1 MKKNRAIHKTLF
13 IFKEFRTTTEQI
25 EKFVEDQQKLVREL
39 NVNYTMEKPSLI
51 SDLVKL
57 ANEMNELQNVL
68 LKTKLKVIHLFLI
81 IKSVRCRKTR

>member
-1 MKKNRAIHKTLF
+1 M
-13 IFKEFRTTTEQI
+13 
-25 EKFVEDQQKLVREL
+25 REL

-68 LKTKLKVIHLFLI
+68 LKTKLKVIQLFLI

>member
-1 MKKNRAIHKTLF
+1 M
-13 IFKEFRTTTEQI
+13 
-25 EKFVEDQQKLVREL
+25 REL